1 MSSKIA
7 KKENNTV
14 TLNIMVEWDE
24 FEKNIQKAY
33 LKNRKKFNVNGFRK
47 GKVPRQII
55 EKMYGIEVFYEDAIN
70 FVLPDAYD
78 NAVEEHDLEPVDR
91 PSIDFEEIKKGE
103 PVEFIVDVVVKPE
116 VKLNDYKGI
125 EAEKFEYTVTDEDID
140 NDIKKMQE
148 QNARIIEVEERQVK
162 DGDIVIIDF
171 EGYIDGEQFEGGTA
185 KNHSLTIGSGA
196 FIPGFEEQLIGKNK
210 EDEVDVNVN
219 FPEDYQAEDLAGKE
233 ALFKVKI
240 HEIKEKELPELDD
253 EFAKDVSEFDTLAE
267 LKEDVKKRLQEQAD
281 RKSKTET
288 ESSVV
293 KNVVDKVEID
303 IPKAMVESQVN
314 MEIRELDYR
323 LRMQGL
329 DVEKY
334 LQFTNGSME
343 DIREK
348 MEPNAKQI
356 VKTELVLEEISKQ
369 EGISATD
376 EELNK
381 ELEKMAKQYNQ
392 ELDKFKKNIKEE
404 DLEYIKLGIIKSKTV
419 DFLVENA
426 KFTKADK

>member
-70 FVLPDAYD
+70 FVLPEAYD

-288 ESSVV
+288 ENSVI

-303 IPKAMVESQVN
+303 IPKAMVDSQVN